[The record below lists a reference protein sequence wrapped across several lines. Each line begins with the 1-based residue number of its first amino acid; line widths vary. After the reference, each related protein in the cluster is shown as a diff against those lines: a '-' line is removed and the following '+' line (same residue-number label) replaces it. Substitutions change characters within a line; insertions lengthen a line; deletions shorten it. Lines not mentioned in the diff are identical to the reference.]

1 MFLPGIGALQLVLV
15 LPKPSPMLVLDTFL
29 PGIGAQPLTP
39 SPMLVLD
46 TFLPGIGAPRI
57 MRKALDIRS
66 GMIQIT
72 MNL

>member
-1 MFLPGIGALQLVLV
+1 MYRLEVLHMFLPGIGALQLVLV

-29 PGIGAQPLTP
+29 PGIGAPK
-39 SPMLVLD
+39 
-46 TFLPGIGAPRI
+46 I